1 MYGSAIGRGFA
12 TAIMF
17 VIVVAV
23 VITALIMGSIWYF
36 TSSSEIKSEK
46 RLTPTI
52 ELTTD
57 GKTVDTLFI
66 YKK

>member
-1 MYGSAIGRGFA
+1 MSGIGNAIVGGFI
-12 TAIMF
+12 TM
-17 VIVVAV
+17 V
-23 VITALIMGSIWYF
+23 VIAVIITIAIMGSIWYS
-36 TSSSEIKSEK
+36 TSPSEIKSEK

>member
-1 MYGSAIGRGFA
+1 MSGIGNAIVGGFI
-12 TAIMF
+12 TM
-17 VIVVAV
+17 V
-23 VITALIMGSIWYF
+23 VIAVIITIAIMGSIWYF
-36 TSSSEIKSEK
+36 TSSNEIKSEK